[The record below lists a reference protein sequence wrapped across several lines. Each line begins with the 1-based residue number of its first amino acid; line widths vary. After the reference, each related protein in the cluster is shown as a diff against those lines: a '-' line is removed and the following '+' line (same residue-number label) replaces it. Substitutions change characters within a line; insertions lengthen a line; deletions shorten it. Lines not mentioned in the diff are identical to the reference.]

1 MKKLIFGLLILGF
14 IGSISYSQNSS
25 NSICFTTNGR
35 NCVPVSADNP
45 FPTSA
50 TISAATITSE
60 SEATATAAN
69 PSYSEG
75 TSNPLSQDLSGH
87 LRVGATQ
94 TTSPWVVSGTV
105 AATQSGTWT
114 VQPGNTV
121 NITPWLVRQSDGTN
135 NTVVN
140 ACQSVALTST
150 SINVASATTTRI
162 VAPTSAK
169 KTYLCSL
176 FLFSAGTNNVAV
188 VEGTGGTCGSGTT
201 GVIGGAT
208 AVSGTQLTAQVGF
221 VLPNTGYPQ
230 AITSGTNV
238 DLCLITSTNT
248 QLSGVIMWAQQ

>member
-1 MKKLIFGLLILGF
+1 MKKLLALIVGGLLTVGF

-50 TISAATITSE
+50 TISTSSLTTQ
-60 SEATATAAN
+60 SEAKATAAN

-75 TSNPLSQDLSGH
+75 TNNPLSQDLSGH

-94 TTSPWVVSGTV
+94 
-105 AATQSGTWT
+105 SGTWT
-114 VQPGNTV
+114 VQPGNTA
-121 NITPWLVRQSDGTN
+121 NTTAWLVKPNDGTN
-135 NTVVN
+135 SILFN

-162 VAPTSAK
+162 VAPVSAK

-176 FLFSAGTNNVAV
+176 FLFSAGTNNVAI